1 MQGMHVRVVQ
11 GLEPMA
17 LLYDH
22 AWREVAAWTA
32 GQGMH
37 GMQGRGSAWREV

>member
-22 AWREVAAWTA
+22 AWREVETGRLGEAFERT
-32 GQGMH
+32 GM
-37 GMQGRGSAWREV
+37 S